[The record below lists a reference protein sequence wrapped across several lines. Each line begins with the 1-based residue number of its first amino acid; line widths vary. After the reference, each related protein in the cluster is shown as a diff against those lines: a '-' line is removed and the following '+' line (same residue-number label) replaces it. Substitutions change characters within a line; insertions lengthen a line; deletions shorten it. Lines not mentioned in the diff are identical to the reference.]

1 MNGMSAI
8 KNTVRSLFDH
18 RVRRLQEIK
27 KVVNSNLE
35 SIRELIKQA
44 EDLSN
49 IIESTK
55 DDNMKKALQKNQ
67 DAVLKSLDVLVDN
80 TDLFFSAY
88 FEILNSY
95 TVPRR

>member
-1 MNGMSAI
+1 MNGVSAM
-8 KNTVRSLFDH
+8 KDTVRSLSDH
-18 RVRRLQEIK
+18 RVKRLQEIK
-27 KVVNSNLE
+27 ELVNSNLK

-49 IIESTK
+49 IIKNIEDDSTK
-55 DDNMKKALQKNQ
+55 EELQKNQ

-88 FEILNSY
+88 FDILNSY

>member
-1 MNGMSAI
+1 MNGMSAT
-8 KNTVRSLFDH
+8 KNTVRSLSDH
-18 RVRRLQEIK
+18 RSERLQEIK
-27 KVVNSNLE
+27 DIVDSNLK
-35 SIRELIKQA
+35 SIRDLIKQA

-49 IIESTK
+49 IIENTN
-55 DDNMKKALQKNQ
+55 DDNVKKVLEKNQ

-80 TDLFFSAY
+80 TDKFFSAY